1 MNLNRL
7 FKQAVVVLLLI
18 TITMILISPS
28 VTYSAPG
35 APDAPP
41 VIIDLEIS
49 IHKSTVPLADRTK
62 YENIIGYLA
71 DAIFE
76 ASNGENKIGTVT
88 FYLGGACANKA
99 DVVWKANCHPKAA
112 VSGRGKDNWN
122 VEFCDVFKWKDEK
135 GNPQSIDFL
144 LVHEAGGY
152 TLAHEWGHYYY
163 SLYDEYVGVAKY
175 DSKFTFPHT
184 TDDPVP
190 DAIMNAQWK
199 AVGGNYKWLNF
210 SIAKNYQKTG
220 GGTRVTAQSRCYGA
234 SAWETLARAVSA
246 DPQVGLQAGLTP
258 RIHHPELAAV
268 APAAG
273 TDAAIDLPNSAAR
286 SALNVVW
293 GSCSIAY
300 QIVIDKSGSMDDP
313 KKLPNVKKAAK
324 LLVDLAPVKYSTIGV
339 IAYSDTFNVTVVQPL
354 TAITS
359 TADKTTIK
367 NKIDAIKPG
376 GYTAIGDAAKKALDD
391 MLASTEV
398 KDKNKVV
405 YLLSDGKSNRGIAP
419 LSVIPSYKA
428 AKIPLYTFAYG
439 DNANKTLMQKLAND
453 TGGKYYFSPT
463 TLLDITNAFQ
473 AANLQTSPSVGISS
487 GAVVVQHTAP
497 ILSPK
502 SADYEPI
509 PILVDSTLSHLDV
522 VVVYEGSQYDMD
534 LILEGPWGYSVEPD
548 YCEESESQTE
558 TLCYFGVD
566 FTYTDVGEWKLI
578 PWNYSDEDITLY
590 YQASGLSDTFTYAA
604 SLTAFPGDALKTPQ
618 PVTLLAVL
626 GKEIPI
632 MGAFVDARIQ
642 NSNGSEYTLAMRDD
656 GVPPDA
662 VKDDGHYTAVFEP
675 GEEGAYNIAVQF
687 YGEKDV
693 AKMTTRSY
701 SPSQPPYGG
710 TPLPEPDIPVTEDF
724 QRFARIQVNIDNDF
738 TLDNDFIYLPFVQR

>member
-7 FKQAVVVLLLI
+7 FRQAVVVLLLI

-35 APDAPP
+35 APDATP

-49 IHKSTVPLADRTK
+49 IHKSTVPPADRTK
-62 YENIIGYLA
+62 YEKIIEYFA
-71 DAIFE
+71 DAVFE
-76 ASNGENKIGTVT
+76 ASEGENKIGKVT
-88 FYLGGACANKA
+88 FYEGGVCVKKA
-99 DVVWKANCHPKAA
+99 DVVWKANCHPEAA

-122 VEFCDVFKWKDEK
+122 VTFCDVFKWKDDK

-175 DSKFTFPHT
+175 DSKFAFPHS

-190 DAIMNAQWK
+190 DAIMNAQYK

-210 SIAKNYQKTG
+210 SIAKNYQKPG

-246 DPQVGLQAGLTP
+246 DPQVGPQAGLTP

-339 IAYSDTFNVTVVQPL
+339 IAYNDTVTVVQPL
-354 TAITS
+354 TDITS

-391 MLASTEV
+391 MLASAEV
-398 KDKNKVV
+398 ENKNKVV

-439 DNANKTLMQKLAND
+439 DDADKTLMQKLAND

-487 GAVVVQHTAP
+487 GAKLIPSTADILIPNAADFVPTP
-497 ILSPK
+497 IH
-502 SADYEPI
+502 
-509 PILVDSTLSHLDV
+509 VDSTLSHLDV
-522 VVVYEGSQYDMD
+522 VVVYEGALGD
-534 LILEGPWGYSVEPD
+534 LEFELVTPDKYPYYYPD
-548 YCEESESQTE
+548 YCEESESQRE
-558 TLCYFGVD
+558 TICYFGVNI
-566 FTYTDVGEWKLI
+566 FSEYEVGEWELRT
-578 PWNYSDEDITLY
+578 WNLSDEDIMMY
-590 YQASGLSDTFTYAA
+590 GQASGLSDTFTYAA

-632 MGAFVDARIQ
+632 MGAFVDAIIQ
-642 NSNGSEYTLAMRDD
+642 NPNGSEYTLAMRDD
-656 GVPPDA
+656 GEPPDA

-687 YGEKDV
+687 YGEKGV
-693 AKMTTRSY
+693 AKMTSRSY
-701 SPSQPPYGG
+701 SPSQPPDG
-710 TPLPEPDIPVTEDF
+710 TTLPPEDIPVTEDF
-724 QRFARIQVNIDNDF
+724 ERFARIQVNIDSDF
-738 TLDNDFIYLPFVQR
+738 TLDDDFIYLPLMQR